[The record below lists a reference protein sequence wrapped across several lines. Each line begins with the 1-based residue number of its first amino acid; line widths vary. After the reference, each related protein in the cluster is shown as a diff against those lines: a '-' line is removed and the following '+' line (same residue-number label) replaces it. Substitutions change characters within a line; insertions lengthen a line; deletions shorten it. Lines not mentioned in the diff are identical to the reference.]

1 MPAPP
6 TALGPGMRRIP
17 IPGLDHPIDI
27 EPTDGRVRIRL
38 GGRVVAESA
47 DALTLREASHPPV
60 QYVPLA
66 DVDPSV
72 LEPSSHT
79 SYCPFKGKATY
90 YSLRVG
96 DRVVPDSVWT
106 YVDPHDAVAPIKDHV
121 AFYVDKM
128 DSVEVHRVG

>member
-1 MPAPP
+1 MRATP
-6 TALGPGMRRIP
+6 TALVRGMTDIR

-27 EPTDGRVRIRL
+27 EPTDGQVKVRL
-38 GGRVVAESA
+38 GGRVVAESSA
-47 DALTLREASHPPV
+47 ASTLREASYPPV
-60 QYVPLA
+60 QYVPIS
-66 DVDPSV
+66 DVDASV
-72 LEPSSHT
+72 LEPSRHR

-121 AFYVDKM
+121 AFSVDKM

>member
-6 TALGPGMRRIP
+6 AALTVGMTDIR
-17 IPGLDHPIDI
+17 IPGLHHPIDI
-27 EPTDGRVRIRL
+27 EPTDGQVRIRL
-38 GGRVVAESA
+38 GGRVVAESSA
-47 DALTLREASHPPV
+47 ALTLREASYPAV
-60 QYVPLA
+60 RYIPLA

-79 SYCPFKGKATY
+79 SYCPFKGRATY

-121 AFYVDKM
+121 AFHVDSM